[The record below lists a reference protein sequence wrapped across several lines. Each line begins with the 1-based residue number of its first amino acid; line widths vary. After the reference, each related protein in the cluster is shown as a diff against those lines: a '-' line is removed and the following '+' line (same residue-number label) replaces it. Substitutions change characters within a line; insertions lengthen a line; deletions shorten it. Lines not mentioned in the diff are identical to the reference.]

1 MSTRPL
7 TLTTRGH
14 AQFTFMTSGH
24 AHVMIFDMSH
34 FYNLQN
40 ITVLLSL
47 PKYPSSKRNTFVL
60 NVRQESDEYFR
71 STVNHPSNIFY

>member
-14 AQFTFMTSGH
+14 TQFTFMTSGH
-24 AHVMIFDMSH
+24 AHSTVMIFDMSH

-47 PKYPSSKRNTFVL
+47 PKYPSSKRNTFVQ

-71 STVNHPSNIFY
+71 SKPSF